1 MRGDKAIV
9 GYKEFIELC
18 RVDDRNNF
26 AGYRVEADGLYANV
40 PTNDPALGSDDMAAC
55 VPWHPTGHYDKP
67 ALPLPCTLGQL
78 RAFLPDAGMSG
89 YIDEGAVDTVLG
101 EREHTTGWYDCTMNA
116 AMWLKRASVKPDEA
130 AMLLWRLDPLERDW
144 QGNTPDPE
152 RTYVDGDETSPDHY
166 RAIKRAFEDVAET
179 EPKPRTLLDWRD
191 VAKREGL
198 RHHQWIDEY
207 VQAQIDELP
216 PAPVREGGVPMVDGG
231 GTAQDLPAIP
241 GKLPPVAIGKLAIT
255 AAWNIQYESGRAAT
269 ADKVIERLQKWADDG
284 TYPDVLLKSDKKNR
298 GVNWRLK
305 KTGLEKSYDI
315 GACGKTLETWM
326 KSRDRAESGDTG
338 QRAGTLGM

>member
-1 MRGDKAIV
+1 MSGDKAIV

-130 AMLLWRLDPLERDW
+130 AMLLWRLNPLERDW
-144 QGNTPDPE
+144 QGKPPDPE
-152 RTYVDGDETSPDHY
+152 RTFVDGNEASPDYY
-166 RAIKRAFEDVAET
+166 RALKRAFEDVAET
-179 EPKPRTLLDWRD
+179 DPKPRTLLDWRD

-198 RHHQWIDEY
+198 RYHEWIDEY
-207 VQAQIDELP
+207 EQARIDELP
-216 PAPVREGGVPMVDGG
+216 ADAGSKDDAVKVGAGATALAEPKQAAIITTHRLKTRSNPLDAVIDLATKTAVAPDDSQSVYAKMVTLAEAENKPAPLVGYSSEG
-231 GTAQDLPAIP
+231 
-241 GKLPPVAIGKLAIT
+241 
-255 AAWNIQYESGRAAT
+255 IQYRGKKYEETGEPDTFT
-269 ADKVIERLQKWADDG
+269 A
-284 TYPDVLLKSDKKNR
+284 KN
-298 GVNWRLK
+298 L
-305 KTGLEKSYDI
+305 
-315 GACGKTLETWM
+315 
-326 KSRDRAESGDTG
+326 RDRMA
-338 QRAGTLGM
+338 RAKAR